1 MNADYPSPMS
11 SRSALVTFRRAALG
25 SLAAGGAAV
34 LVLALLG
41 KPLLGLYALLGIA
54 LGATNGFFM
63 YRSLRGL
70 AAQEGE
76 VSRKRVAGSS
86 LSRLGAITAIA
97 LVIGFLARP
106 EGLAVFFGLAFF
118 QVAATASALLPN
130 LKEARRS

>member
-1 MNADYPSPMS
+1 MSDDHPSPLS
-11 SRSALVTFRRAALG
+11 SRNALLTFRRAALG

-41 KPLLGLYALLGIA
+41 HPLLGLYALLGIA
-54 LGATNGFFM
+54 LGVANGYFM

-70 AAQEGE
+70 ASREREGT
-76 VSRKRVAGSS
+76 RRRVAGSS

-97 LVIGFLARP
+97 LAIGFAARP
-106 EGLAVFFGLAFF
+106 DGLAVFFGLAFF
-118 QVAATASALLPN
+118 QLAATASALLPN